1 MSTQYSKQSEI
12 KTCPH
17 LGETYQPLSNSHIK
31 DPFPFYQRARSE
43 EPLFYSPE
51 LDAYVLTRYDEI
63 VNILKDPARFSS
75 ADTLEPVTKFT
86 PEVFEVLSQGYRWVP
101 QTSYSEGENHK
112 RFRVPFNKAFSS
124 ERILPLENSIRTI
137 ANRLVD
143 NFINNGEAEIISQ
156 FAYPLPVEV
165 ILTMYGVPLERIAD
179 VKRWCDDINY
189 LITGQLTPKR
199 QKECAVNFVAMQHFI
214 ASLIE
219 ERRKEPKNDF
229 ITDILSLELS
239 MDELVM
245 LLIGAI
251 IAGHETTTN
260 LIGNG
265 LKKLLEKRQ
274 LWQALC
280 DDSSLIPHA
289 VEEVLRYESPIQSF
303 SRTTTEEVS
312 LLGVN
317 LPKGT
322 RVYFMFGSANR
333 DESKYTNGEEFDI
346 KRYQKDST
354 KHLAFGHGVH
364 SCVGATLARL
374 EARIALEILS
384 QRLPSLR
391 LKENQEFTYVCSLT
405 HRGLKSLELEWDIS

>member
-1 MSTQYSKQSEI
+1 MTTQYSKQSEI

-17 LGETYQPLSNSHIK
+17 LGEIYQPLSNSHIK

-51 LDAYVLTRYDEI
+51 LDGYVLTRYDDI
-63 VNILKDPARFSS
+63 VKILKDPAKFSS
-75 ADTLEPVTKFT
+75 AESLEPVVKFT
-86 PEVFEVLSQGYRWVP
+86 PEVFQILSQGYPMAP
-101 QTSYSEGENHK
+101 QTYTEGENHK
-112 RFRVPFNKAFSS
+112 SFRAPFNKAFSS
-124 ERILPLENSIRTI
+124 ERIFALEDSIRGI

-143 NFINNGEAEIISQ
+143 NFINYGHAEIISQ
-156 FAYPLPVEV
+156 FAYPLPLEV
-165 ILTMYGVPLERIAD
+165 ILTMYGVPLERMAD
-179 VKRWCDDINY
+179 VKQWCDDINY
-189 LITGQLTPKR
+189 LLTGQLTPER

-219 ERRKEPKNDF
+219 ERRREPKNDF
-229 ITDILSLELS
+229 INDILNLELS
-239 MDELVM
+239 MDKLVM

-251 IAGHETTTN
+251 LAGHETTTN
-260 LIGNG
+260 LIGNS
-265 LKKLLEKRQ
+265 LKKLLEKKQ

-280 DDSSLIPHA
+280 DDSSVIPHA
-289 VEEVLRYESPIQSF
+289 VEEILRYESPIQSF

-333 DESKYTNGEEFDI
+333 DETKYANGEEFDI
-346 KRYQKDST
+346 KRFQKDST
-354 KHLAFGHGVH
+354 KHLAFGYGVH
-364 SCVGATLARL
+364 YCAGATLARL
-374 EARIALEILS
+374 EGRIALEILS

-391 LKENQEFTYVCSLT
+391 LKENQELIYVQSLS
-405 HRGLKSLELEWDIS
+405 HRGLKSLELEWDILP